1 MVGEFKKFML
11 RGNVID
17 LAVGLVMG
25 SAFGAI
31 VTSLVNDIIM
41 PIIGYAT
48 AGISFVD
55 LKIILAAAVMEG
67 TEVVKP
73 EVAIGYGKLIQVIIN
88 FILIGFSIF
97 FIVKGINK
105 MRAKFEKP
113 PEPAAPPAKPDD
125 VVLLEEIRDLLKK

>member
-105 MRAKFEKP
+105 MRARMEKP

>member
-25 SAFGAI
+25 SAFGSI
-31 VTSLVNDIIM
+31 VTSLVNDILM

-55 LKIILAAAVMEG
+55 LKIILAAAVLENG
-67 TEVVKP
+67 EIIKP

-105 MRAKFEKP
+105 MRARMEKP